1 MQAFNGHTDS
11 GAARFLTIENDVN
24 GFACHCCET
33 INRSVIMV
41 GKLLIFFFFLSGIW
55 YAQHNEE
62 MN

>member
-11 GAARFLTIENDVN
+11 GAARYLTIENDVN

-41 GKLLIFFFFLSGIW
+41 GKLLIFFFSSLVFDMLSTTRR
-55 YAQHNEE
+55 
-62 MN
+62 